1 MFGNVTIV
9 AIIIGRPFFSDKKS
23 VRKRTRP
30 HIFLEKIECVCLFQK
45 NQIAYNYTLIKES
58 FFHKC
63 PRPQGPGPWANFSRA
78 DPGAKRRK
86 PFTKATCFSRSL
98 PLFRFFLSLTLS
110 FSFSFTFYVSFS
122 FPFSFSFSSS
132 SSLSLSLSLFLLFFS
147 LSLVFLFFVLSFSL
161 SYCTFIKKTW
171 SGKSDAI
178 NMLNPIH
185 HKYYKYYKYYNDHKY
200 Q

>member
-98 PLFRFFLSLTLS
+98 PLFRFFFLLL
-110 FSFSFTFYVSFS
+110 FL
-122 FPFSFSFSSS
+122 
-132 SSLSLSLSLFLLFFS
+132 SLSLSLSMYLSLFLSLSLSLPLPLSLSFSFS
-147 LSLVFLFFVLSFSL
+147 LSLVFLSFSCFSFFCSL
-161 SYCTFIKKTW
+161 FLFIV
-171 SGKSDAI
+171 
-178 NMLNPIH
+178 LH
-185 HKYYKYYKYYNDHKY
+185 LY
-200 Q
+200 

>member
-30 HIFLEKIECVCLFQK
+30 HIFLEKIECVCLLIIIPLSK
-45 NQIAYNYTLIKES
+45 NHFSTNV
-58 FFHKC
+58 
-63 PRPQGPGPWANFSRA
+63 QGP
-78 DPGAKRRK
+78 
-86 PFTKATCFSRSL
+86 KALGHGQTFPELIPELREENL
-98 PLFRFFLSLTLS
+98 LQKQHVFLVLFLSFV
-110 FSFSFTFYVSFS
+110 FSFSYSFFLFLFHFLCIFLFS
-122 FPFSFSFSSS
+122 FLFLFLFLF
-132 SSLSLSLSLFLLFFS
+132 LSLSLSLFLLFFS